1 MVMSEPEA
9 YFTSPWRGEVG
20 ALGRARA
27 RLKKAAGGRK
37 R

>member
-9 YFTSPWRGEVG
+9 YFTSSWRGEVG
-20 ALGRARA
+20 ALGCALA